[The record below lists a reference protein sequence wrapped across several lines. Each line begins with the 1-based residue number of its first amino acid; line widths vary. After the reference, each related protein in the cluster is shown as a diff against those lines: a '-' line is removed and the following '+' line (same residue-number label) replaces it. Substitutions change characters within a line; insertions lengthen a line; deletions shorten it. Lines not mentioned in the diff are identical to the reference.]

1 MPHLFLLPALR
12 RGPKGSMSEIYGI
25 QYDMVELQLDDLIL
39 RYLCQQKEQGKSVR
53 HSVETL
59 TERLNKHNDDLFVT
73 KAQVYAAA
81 KHLLDHKLIKGVMPL
96 QNSII
101 ILSIT
106 PEGEDLIDSEFNV

>member
-12 RGPKGSMSEIYGI
+12 RGPKGSMAQICGI
-25 QYDMVELQLDDLIL
+25 QYSMTPIKELIL
-39 RYLCQQKEQGKSVR
+39 RYLYQQKEQGKSVR

-59 TERLNKHNDDLFVT
+59 TERLNKHNDGFSVT

-81 KHLLDHKLIKGVMPL
+81 KHLLDHKLITGFPPL

-106 PEGEDLIDSEFNV
+106 PEGEELIDSEFNV

>member
-1 MPHLFLLPALR
+1 MSRVRAPSATPNGEVLCLTFFFCPLYD
-12 RGPKGSMSEIYGI
+12 GDPKV
-25 QYDMVELQLDDLIL
+25 QWPKFMV
-39 RYLCQQKEQGKSVR
+39 YNKEQGKSVR

-81 KHLLDHKLIKGVMPL
+81 KHLLDHKLIEGVMPL

>member
-12 RGPKGSMSEIYGI
+12 REPKGSMAQIYGI
-25 QYDMVELQLDDLIL
+25 QYGMAKLQLTDLIL

>member
-1 MPHLFLLPALR
+1 MTPI
-12 RGPKGSMSEIYGI
+12 KE
-25 QYDMVELQLDDLIL
+25 LIL
-39 RYLCQQKEQGKSVR
+39 RYLYQQKKQGKSLR

-59 TERLNKHNDDLFVT
+59 TEHLNKYNDDLFIT
-73 KAQVYAAA
+73 KAQVYAAV
-81 KHLLDHKLIKGVMPL
+81 KYLLDHKLITGFPPL

>member
-1 MPHLFLLPALR
+1 MNPI
-12 RGPKGSMSEIYGI
+12 KE
-25 QYDMVELQLDDLIL
+25 LIL
-39 RYLCQQKEQGKSVR
+39 RYLYQQKKQGKSLR

-59 TERLNKHNDDLFVT
+59 TEHLNKYNDGFSVT

-81 KHLLDHKLIKGVMPL
+81 KHLLDHELIKGVLPL

>member
-1 MPHLFLLPALR
+1 MAQ
-12 RGPKGSMSEIYGI
+12 IYGI
-25 QYDMVELQLDDLIL
+25 QCGMTKLQLTDLIL

-59 TERLNKHNDDLFVT
+59 TEGLNKHNDGLSVT

-81 KHLLDHKLIKGVMPL
+81 KHLLDHKLITGSSPF

>member
-1 MPHLFLLPALR
+1 
-12 RGPKGSMSEIYGI
+12 MSQICGI
-25 QYDMVELQLDDLIL
+25 QYSMNPIKELIL
-39 RYLCQQKEQGKSVR
+39 RYLYQQKKQGKSLR

-59 TERLNKHNDDLFVT
+59 TEHLNKYNDGFSVT

-81 KHLLDHKLIKGVMPL
+81 KHLLDHELIKGVLPL

>member
-1 MPHLFLLPALR
+1 MTPI
-12 RGPKGSMSEIYGI
+12 KE
-25 QYDMVELQLDDLIL
+25 LIL
-39 RYLCQQKEQGKSVR
+39 RYLYQQKKQGKSLR

-59 TERLNKHNDDLFVT
+59 TEHLNKYNDGFSVT

-81 KHLLDHKLIKGVMPL
+81 KHLLDHELIKGVLPL

>member
-1 MPHLFLLPALR
+1 
-12 RGPKGSMSEIYGI
+12 MSQICGI
-25 QYDMVELQLDDLIL
+25 QYSMVKLQLADLIL
-39 RYLCQQKEQGKSVR
+39 RYLYQQKEQGKSVR

-59 TERLNKHNDDLFVT
+59 TEHLNKHNDGFSVT